1 MSSVMTICPSPSES
15 TISSSMLSSLRA
27 SPPLYLNSASV
38 SLTATFLFFS
48 STSVVK
54 ALSSSFSKSSRS
66 SDLNTKVWQ
75 RESRGRITSNDGFSV
90 VAPISVTM
98 PLSTAPN
105 RESCCDLL
113 NRCISS
119 INRIGDD
126 VLKNRLFCAF
136 SITSLTSF
144 TPLVTALS
152 VKKGTS
158 SLEATIWASVVFPT
172 PGGPHNIKEVMRPE
186 SIILRSI
193 APSPTRWLWPI

>member
-1 MSSVMTICPSPSES
+1 MTICRSPSES
-15 TISSSMLSSLRA
+15 TISSSMFSSLRA
-27 SPPLYLNSASV
+27 SPPLYLSKASV
-38 SLTATFLFFS
+38 SLTVISLFFS
-48 STSVVK
+48 STSVVN
-54 ALSSSFSKSSRS
+54 ALSSSFSRSSRS
-66 SDLNTKVWQ
+66 SGFSTKVWQ
-75 RESRGRITSNDGFSV
+75 RESRGRITSNEGFSV

-98 PLSTAPN
+98 PLSTAPS

-113 NRCISS
+113 KRCISS
-119 INRIGDD
+119 INNIGEE
-126 VLKNRLFCAF
+126 VLKKRLFCAF

-158 SLEATIWASVVFPT
+158 SLVATIWASVVFPT
-172 PGGPHNIKEVMRPE
+172 PGGPHNIKEVIRPE